1 MPRVL
6 YLEDEEAVLEALP
19 LLLEE
24 EGIEVVGTSSIEEAL
39 QWASEQSF
47 DAMLLDVMMPP
58 TEDMDDES
66 LDYGRLTG
74 KEVAKRIKEIQPE
87 LPIVAFTVLT
97 DRELRNEIK
106 EAGVTLIVTK
116 PCEPDVVASALQQVT
131 ENK

>member
-19 LLLEE
+19 LLLEA

-74 KEVAKRIKEIQPE
+74 KEVAKQIKEIQPE

-116 PCEPDVVASALQQVT
+116 PCEPDVVAGALQQVT
-131 ENK
+131 KNK